1 MKIAENRSERKEST
15 KESQGEYLLIIM
27 ISSAHVGILTLNIL
41 ICTIVLVLNTF
52 GGLCFDLHHCERIMD
67 YFERLSQTIERQ
79 WLMMVELKEG
89 TFLDLED
96 IQEYE
101 NSGDHIRAQ
110 GKYQGKPRRGI

>member
-1 MKIAENRSERKEST
+1 
-15 KESQGEYLLIIM
+15 M
-27 ISSAHVGILTLNIL
+27 I
-41 ICTIVLVLNTF
+41 
-52 GGLCFDLHHCERIMD
+52 
-67 YFERLSQTIERQ
+67 
-79 WLMMVELKEG
+79 ELKRG